1 MRGAPLHGP
10 SKRLGRGIIP
20 AYAGS
25 TTSRWKPTP
34 SARDHPR
41 VCGEHLPPV
50 ACTLAKSG
58 SSPRMRGAPH
68 EPSTC
73 TADAGIIPA
82 YAGSTVFHQPGRQK
96 SGDHPRVCGEHS
108 FSSAR
113 AAKIGGSSPRM
124 RGALRL
130 QTPVTLII
138 GIIPA
143 YAGST
148 GGRHFGFWRRRDH
161 PRVCGEHIM
170 TALITRSQTGS
181 SPRMRGALLRDG
193 GRDDRAGI
201 IPAYAGSTGEVV
213 PSSRPMRDHP
223 RVCGE
228 HSMI

>member
-96 SGDHPRVCGEHS
+96 SGDHPRVCGEHCIS
-108 FSSAR
+108 PSTT
-113 AAKIGGSSPRM
+113 AACTGSSPRM
-124 RGALRL
+124 RGAQDLAKVSRAKL
-130 QTPVTLII
+130 

-148 GGRHFGFWRRRDH
+148 
-161 PRVCGEHIM
+161 
-170 TALITRSQTGS
+170 TK
-181 SPRMRGALLRDG
+181 
-193 GRDDRAGI
+193 
-201 IPAYAGSTGEVV
+201 
-213 PSSRPMRDHP
+213 
-223 RVCGE
+223 
-228 HSMI
+228 